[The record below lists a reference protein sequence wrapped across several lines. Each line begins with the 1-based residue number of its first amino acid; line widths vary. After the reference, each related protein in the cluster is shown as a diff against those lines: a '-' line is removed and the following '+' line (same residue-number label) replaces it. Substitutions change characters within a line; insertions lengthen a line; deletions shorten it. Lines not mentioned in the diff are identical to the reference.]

1 MKKID
6 SSNIL
11 FFICTGFVL
20 LVMLGLI
27 LQSCRTA
34 RLDESIQNV
43 TDIKTENKAFAL
55 DDHVSLSGLSQT
67 WRDNYR
73 IVIRD
78 YQVVNDSSGHPSP
91 VLSKETELVHDKS
104 YNRDSTS
111 QTRAQN
117 LSVDSTSTES
127 SSGSMLSTKSIMSP
141 FTNTFKIHKLSSQ
154 LVRKSPVKSLGIA

>member
-11 FFICTGFVL
+11 FVICTGFVL

-43 TDIKTENKAFAL
+43 TDIKTENKTFAL
-55 DDHVSLSGLSQT
+55 DDHVSLSELSQT
-67 WRDNYR
+67 WRDNFR

-78 YQVVNDSSGHPSP
+78 YQIENDSSGTPVP
-91 VLSKETELVHDKS
+91 VLSKETELVHEKS
-104 YNRDSTS
+104 YSCDSTLLIHDNNI
-111 QTRAQN
+111 TA
-117 LSVDSTSTES
+117 DSTSTES
-127 SSGSMLSTKSIMSP
+127 VSEQNSDKSVDKKPIVSSWFWLFIPCVLLIIFLYKSH
-141 FTNTFKIHKLSSQ
+141 FK
-154 LVRKSPVKSLGIA
+154 

>member
-11 FFICTGFVL
+11 FVICTGFVL

-111 QTRAQN
+111 LVRDKN

-127 SSGSMLSTKSIMSP
+127 VSELNSDKSVDKKPIVSAWLYWLFIP
-141 FTNTFKIHKLSSQ
+141 CVLLIIYFFKSHFK
-154 LVRKSPVKSLGIA
+154 

>member
-11 FFICTGFVL
+11 FVICTGFVL

-34 RLDESIQNV
+34 RLDESIQN
-43 TDIKTENKAFAL
+43 KTENKTENKTFTV
-55 DDHVSLSGLSQT
+55 DDHVSLSELSQT
-67 WRDNYR
+67 WRDNFR

-78 YQVVNDSSGHPSP
+78 YQIENDSSGTPVP

-111 QTRAQN
+111 LIRDKN
-117 LSVDSTSTES
+117 ISVDSTSTES
-127 SSGSMLSTKSIMSP
+127 SSEHKNTKSVDKQPYVSP
-141 FTNTFKIHKLSSQ
+141 LFCWLFIPLVLLIIFFYKSKFK
-154 LVRKSPVKSLGIA
+154 

>member
-127 SSGSMLSTKSIMSP
+127 SSEHKNTKSVDKQPYVSP
-141 FTNTFKIHKLSSQ
+141 LFCWLFIPLVLLIIFFYKSKFK
-154 LVRKSPVKSLGIA
+154 

>member
-11 FFICTGFVL
+11 FVICTGFVL

-43 TDIKTENKAFAL
+43 TENKTENKTFTV
-55 DDHVSLSGLSQT
+55 DDHVSLSELSQT
-67 WRDNYR
+67 WRDNSR

-78 YQVVNDSSGHPSP
+78 YQIANDSSGNPVP

-111 QTRAQN
+111 LIRDKN

-127 SSGSMLSTKSIMSP
+127 VSELNSAKSVDKKPIVSARLCWLFIP
-141 FTNTFKIHKLSSQ
+141 CVLLIIYFFKFHFK
-154 LVRKSPVKSLGIA
+154 

>member
-11 FFICTGFVL
+11 FVICTGFVL

-34 RLDESIQNV
+34 RLDESIQN
-43 TDIKTENKAFAL
+43 KTENKTENKTFTV
-55 DDHVSLSGLSQT
+55 DDHVSLSELSQT
-67 WRDNYR
+67 WRDNFR

-78 YQVVNDSSGHPSP
+78 YQIENDSSGAPVP
-91 VLSKETELVHDKS
+91 VLSKETEFVHDKS

-111 QTRAQN
+111 LIRDKN
-117 LSVDSTSTES
+117 ISVDSTSTES
-127 SSGSMLSTKSIMSP
+127 VSELNENKLVDKKPYFSLCWYWLLIPLAFIIIIYKS
-141 FTNTFKIHKLSSQ
+141 HK
-154 LVRKSPVKSLGIA
+154 R

>member
-11 FFICTGFVL
+11 FVICTGFVL

-43 TDIKTENKAFAL
+43 TENKTENKTFTV
-55 DDHVSLSGLSQT
+55 DDHVSLSELSQT
-67 WRDNYR
+67 WRDNFR

-78 YQVVNDSSGHPSP
+78 YQIENDSSGTPVP
-91 VLSKETELVHDKS
+91 VLSKETELVYDKS
-104 YNRDSTS
+104 YSCDSTL
-111 QTRAQN
+111 QIHDN
-117 LSVDSTSTES
+117 NISVDSTSTES
-127 SSGSMLSTKSIMSP
+127 VSELNENKLVDKKPYFSLCWYWLLIPLAFIIIIYKS
-141 FTNTFKIHKLSSQ
+141 HK
-154 LVRKSPVKSLGIA
+154 R

>member
-6 SSNIL
+6 SNNIL
-11 FFICTGFVL
+11 FVICCGFVL

-43 TDIKTENKAFAL
+43 TENKTENKTFAFN
-55 DDHVSLSGLSQT
+55 DHVSLSELSQT
-67 WRDNYR
+67 WRDNSR

-78 YQVVNDSSGHPSP
+78 YQIANDSSGNPVP

-111 QTRAQN
+111 LIRDKN
-117 LSVDSTSTES
+117 LAVDSTSTES
-127 SSGSMLSTKSIMSP
+127 VSELNSDKSVDKKPIVSAWLCWLFIP
-141 FTNTFKIHKLSSQ
+141 CVLLIIYFFKSHFK
-154 LVRKSPVKSLGIA
+154 

>member
-1 MKKID
+1 MKKIE

-11 FFICTGFVL
+11 FVICTGFVL

-43 TDIKTENKAFAL
+43 TENKTENKTFTF
-55 DDHVSLSGLSQT
+55 DDHVSLSELSQT
-67 WRDNYR
+67 WRDNFR

-78 YQVVNDSSGHPSP
+78 YQIENDSSGTPVP

-111 QTRAQN
+111 LIRDKN
-117 LSVDSTSTES
+117 ISVDSTSTES
-127 SSGSMLSTKSIMSP
+127 VSELNSAKSVDKKP
-141 FTNTFKIHKLSSQ
+141 FVCAWFWLFIPCVLLIISLYKSHFK
-154 LVRKSPVKSLGIA
+154 

>member
-11 FFICTGFVL
+11 FVICTGFVL

-34 RLDESIQNV
+34 RLDESIQN
-43 TDIKTENKAFAL
+43 KTENKTENKTFTF
-55 DDHVSLSGLSQT
+55 DDHVSLSELSQT
-67 WRDNYR
+67 WRDNFR

-78 YQVVNDSSGHPSP
+78 YQIENDSSGTPVP

-104 YNRDSTS
+104 YSRDSTS
-111 QTRAQN
+111 LIRDKN

-127 SSGSMLSTKSIMSP
+127 VSECNNTKSVEKQTYISSFFRWLFIP
-141 FTNTFKIHKLSSQ
+141 IILLIIFYLKSHFK
-154 LVRKSPVKSLGIA
+154 

>member
-11 FFICTGFVL
+11 FVICTGFVL

-43 TDIKTENKAFAL
+43 TENKTENKTFTF
-55 DDHVSLSGLSQT
+55 DDHVSLSELSQT
-67 WRDNYR
+67 WRDNFR

-78 YQVVNDSSGHPSP
+78 YQIENDSSGTPVP

-104 YNRDSTS
+104 YSCDSTLLIHD
-111 QTRAQN
+111 N
-117 LSVDSTSTES
+117 NISVDSTSTES
-127 SSGSMLSTKSIMSP
+127 VSELNSDKSVDKKPIVSAWLCWLFIP
-141 FTNTFKIHKLSSQ
+141 CVLLIIYFLKSHFK
-154 LVRKSPVKSLGIA
+154 

>member
-11 FFICTGFVL
+11 FVICTGFVL

-34 RLDESIQNV
+34 RLDESIQN
-43 TDIKTENKAFAL
+43 KTENKTENKTFTV
-55 DDHVSLSGLSQT
+55 DGHVSLSELSQT
-67 WRDNYR
+67 WCDNFR

-78 YQVVNDSSGHPSP
+78 YQIENDSSGTPVP
-91 VLSKETELVHDKS
+91 VLSKETEFVHDKS

-111 QTRAQN
+111 LVRDKN

-127 SSGSMLSTKSIMSP
+127 VSELNSDKSVDKKPIVSAWLCWLFIP
-141 FTNTFKIHKLSSQ
+141 CVLLIIYFFKSHFK
-154 LVRKSPVKSLGIA
+154 

>member
-11 FFICTGFVL
+11 FVICTGFVL

-34 RLDESIQNV
+34 RLDESIQN
-43 TDIKTENKAFAL
+43 KTENKTENKTFTF
-55 DDHVSLSGLSQT
+55 DDHVSLSKLSQT
-67 WRDNYR
+67 WRDNSR

-78 YQVVNDSSGHPSP
+78 YRIANDSSGNPVP

-111 QTRAQN
+111 LIRDKN
-117 LSVDSTSTES
+117 LSVDKTSTES
-127 SSGSMLSTKSIMSP
+127 VSELNSAKSVDKKPIVSAWLCWLFIP
-141 FTNTFKIHKLSSQ
+141 CVLLIIYFLKSHFK
-154 LVRKSPVKSLGIA
+154 

>member
-11 FFICTGFVL
+11 FVICTGFVL

-43 TDIKTENKAFAL
+43 TENKTENKTFTF
-55 DDHVSLSGLSQT
+55 DDHVSLSELSQT
-67 WRDNYR
+67 WRDNSR

-78 YQVVNDSSGHPSP
+78 YQIANDSSGNPVP

-111 QTRAQN
+111 LIRDKN

-127 SSGSMLSTKSIMSP
+127 VSELNSAKSVDKKPIVSAWLCWLFIP
-141 FTNTFKIHKLSSQ
+141 CVLLIIYFFKSHFK
-154 LVRKSPVKSLGIA
+154 

>member
-11 FFICTGFVL
+11 FVICTGFVL

-43 TDIKTENKAFAL
+43 TENKTENKTFTF
-55 DDHVSLSGLSQT
+55 DDHVSLSELSQT
-67 WRDNYR
+67 WRDNFR

-78 YQVVNDSSGHPSP
+78 YQIANDSSGHPVP
-91 VLSKETELVHDKS
+91 VLSKETELEHDKS

-111 QTRAQN
+111 LVRDKN

-127 SSGSMLSTKSIMSP
+127 VSELNSDKSVDKKPIVSAWLCWLFIP
-141 FTNTFKIHKLSSQ
+141 CVLLIIYFFKSHFK
-154 LVRKSPVKSLGIA
+154 

>member
-11 FFICTGFVL
+11 FVICTGFVL

-43 TDIKTENKAFAL
+43 TENKTENKTFTF
-55 DDHVSLSGLSQT
+55 DDHVSLSELSQT
-67 WRDNYR
+67 WRDNFR

-78 YQVVNDSSGHPSP
+78 YQIENDSSGTPVP
-91 VLSKETELVHDKS
+91 VLSKETELVHEKS
-104 YNRDSTS
+104 YSCDSTL

-127 SSGSMLSTKSIMSP
+127 SSEHKNTKSVDKQPYVSP
-141 FTNTFKIHKLSSQ
+141 LFCWLFIPLVLLIIFFYKSKFK
-154 LVRKSPVKSLGIA
+154 

>member
-11 FFICTGFVL
+11 FVICTGFVL

-43 TDIKTENKAFAL
+43 TENKTENKTFTF
-55 DDHVSLSGLSQT
+55 DDHVSLSELSQT
-67 WRDNYR
+67 WRDNFR

-78 YQVVNDSSGHPSP
+78 YQIENDSSGSPVP
-91 VLSKETELVHDKS
+91 VLSKETELVHEKS
-104 YNRDSTS
+104 YSFDSTLLI
-111 QTRAQN
+111 RDKN

-127 SSGSMLSTKSIMSP
+127 VSEQNSDKSVDKKPIVSSWFWLFIPCVLLIIFLYKSH
-141 FTNTFKIHKLSSQ
+141 FK
-154 LVRKSPVKSLGIA
+154 

>member
-11 FFICTGFVL
+11 FVICTGFVL

-43 TDIKTENKAFAL
+43 TENKTENKTFAL
-55 DDHVSLSGLSQT
+55 DDHVSLSELSQT
-67 WRDNYR
+67 WRDNSR

-78 YQVVNDSSGHPSP
+78 YQIANDSSGNPVP

-111 QTRAQN
+111 MIRDKI

-127 SSGSMLSTKSIMSP
+127 VSVFNENKLVDKKPYFSVCWYWLLIPLAFFIIYIYKS
-141 FTNTFKIHKLSSQ
+141 HK
-154 LVRKSPVKSLGIA
+154 R

>member
-11 FFICTGFVL
+11 FVICTGFVL

-34 RLDESIQNV
+34 RLDESIQN
-43 TDIKTENKAFAL
+43 KTENKTENKTFTV
-55 DDHVSLSGLSQT
+55 DDHVSLSELSQT
-67 WRDNYR
+67 WRDNFR

-78 YQVVNDSSGHPSP
+78 YQIANDSSGNPVP
-91 VLSKETELVHDKS
+91 VLSKETELEHDKS

-111 QTRAQN
+111 LVRDKN
-117 LSVDSTSTES
+117 LAVDSTSTES
-127 SSGSMLSTKSIMSP
+127 VSELNSDKSVDKKPIVSAWLCWLFIP
-141 FTNTFKIHKLSSQ
+141 CVLLIIYFFKSHLK
-154 LVRKSPVKSLGIA
+154 

>member
-11 FFICTGFVL
+11 FVICTGFVL

-43 TDIKTENKAFAL
+43 TENKTDNKTFTF
-55 DDHVSLSGLSQT
+55 DDHVSLSELSQT
-67 WRDNYR
+67 WRDNFR

-78 YQVVNDSSGHPSP
+78 YQIENDSSGTPVP

-104 YNRDSTS
+104 YSRDSTS
-111 QTRAQN
+111 LIRDKN

-127 SSGSMLSTKSIMSP
+127 VSECNNTKSVEKQTYISSFFRWLFIP
-141 FTNTFKIHKLSSQ
+141 IILLIIFYLKSHFK
-154 LVRKSPVKSLGIA
+154 